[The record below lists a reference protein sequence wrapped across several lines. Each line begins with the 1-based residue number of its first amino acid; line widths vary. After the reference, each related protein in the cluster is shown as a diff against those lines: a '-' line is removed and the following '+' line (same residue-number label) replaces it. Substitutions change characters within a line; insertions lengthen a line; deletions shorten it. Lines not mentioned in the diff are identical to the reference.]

1 MYIPKTKLPNSPDVK
16 DFRPVALLNIE
27 GTIFFS
33 LVSRKVEDH
42 IITKNKIINSS
53 VQKGCMAKVSGCW
66 EHMSVVWDELK
77 STKVEKANI
86 AAVWLD
92 IANAYDSVPHQLIF
106 FALRCYGVHADTINL
121 LKTYYN
127 GL

>member
-16 DFRPVALLNIE
+16 DFRTFALLNIE

-33 LVSRKVEDH
+33 LVSMKVQDH

-66 EHMSVVWDELK
+66 EHMSCGMGRIK
-77 STKVEKANI
+77 
-86 AAVWLD
+86 
-92 IANAYDSVPHQLIF
+92 
-106 FALRCYGVHADTINL
+106 IN
-121 LKTYYN
+121 
-127 GL
+127 